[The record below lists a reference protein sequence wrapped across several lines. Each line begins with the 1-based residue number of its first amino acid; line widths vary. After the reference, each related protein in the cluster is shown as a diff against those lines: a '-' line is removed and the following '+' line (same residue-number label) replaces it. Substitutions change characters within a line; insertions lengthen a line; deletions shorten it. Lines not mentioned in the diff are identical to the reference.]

1 MLLLATFVF
10 SQSAA
15 ATVATENWPISSAPE
30 YGFEIK
36 YPPSWQIG
44 LEGMSDGIYMTIV
57 ASFFAPQAGPKK
69 EPYFTVI
76 FHDLSLNN
84 TEITLEDFVQREIK
98 HIQQGLDLGE
108 EKFSDSSILQ
118 SNRTTLGSSNL
129 AAHKI
134 VYTTRILDDPNDIP
148 SKTMTVWTGVGEKA
162 GALTYTSPDAQIF
175 KQYLQIIEEMLN
187 SFKVLSNSNSPTTP
201 VSMQATSPSGTVIH
215 INTNGPWSGSIMD
228 NEFRSYSVEDYGDET
243 IPITCNEG
251 QYGLSTYSL
260 AIQKMEESRTLSV
273 AVVQDGQVLKETST
287 SAAYGVVSL
296 AGEC

>member
-1 MLLLATFVF
+1 MHHLGRLNSVVL
-10 SQSAA
+10 
-15 ATVATENWPISSAPE
+15 
-30 YGFEIK
+30 
-36 YPPSWQIG
+36 SWVN
-44 LEGMSDGIYMTIV
+44 GINMTIV
-57 ASFFAPQAGPKK
+57 ASFFAPQAGPKE

-76 FHDLSLNN
+76 FHDLSINN
-84 TEITLEDFVQREIK
+84 TEITLEDFVQREIEQ
-98 HIQQGLDLGE
+98 IQQGLDLGE

-118 SNRTTLGSSNL
+118 SNRTTLESNNL

-148 SKTMTVWTGVGEKA
+148 SKTMTVWTVAGEKA
-162 GALTYTSPDAQIF
+162 WALTYTSPDAQIF
-175 KQYLQIIEEMLN
+175 KQYLPIIEGMLN

-228 NEFRSYSVEDYGDET
+228 SEFRSYSVEDYRDET

-287 SAAYGVVSL
+287 SAAYGVVAL